1 MPPTSISCD
10 RSDKPLPT
18 DPRLPELAPIIPTT
32 AAAPVTR
39 GPLRV
44 ERDRVAAVVEVLA
57 GPHRLVSL
65 MTAEAATELGLKVGD
80 RAACVVK
87 ATNVVVEVARRGRA
101 SS

>member
-1 MPPTSISCD
+1 MPPTSTSCD

-44 ERDRVAAVVEVLA
+44 DLVDAGVEVLA